1 MGEWYVVSCRVV
13 SCYDSA
19 MMCMMTYTSREVRPY
34 LPYRHACYP
43 IGMPMLQWV
52 LIIGLI
58 TSLLLLSVICRYCKD
73 CVGLMTLVHD
83 WNHAVEDGLRTN
95 VDNLQ
100 AKGLRDLVRKL
111 TDTVHQQETEIYDL
125 RNKLALSKP
134 KVGLVYWIDGLTVS
148 CIVPVCVHIPTYI
161 LHTYLAS

>member
-1 MGEWYVVSCRVV
+1 
-13 SCYDSA
+13 
-19 MMCMMTYTSREVRPY
+19 
-34 LPYRHACYP
+34 
-43 IGMPMLQWV
+43 
-52 LIIGLI
+52 
-58 TSLLLLSVICRYCKD
+58 
-73 CVGLMTLVHD
+73 MTLVHD

-134 KVGLVYWIDGLTVS
+134 KVGLVY
-148 CIVPVCVHIPTYI
+148 
-161 LHTYLAS
+161 